1 MSFIVLLLVGGLIA
15 SIIANSRRR
24 GPSSDKELA
33 EMRERMAR
41 LEQTVETMSADI
53 ERFSEGQRFLTS
65 LLEERPKGQAAI
77 KPPSPVPPVPPV
89 QPVPPVPPVPPDA

>member
-1 MSFIVLLLVGGLIA
+1 MAFLLILLAGGLIA
-15 SIIANSRRR
+15 SIVASSRRR
-24 GPSSDKELA
+24 GPSSDKELT

-65 LLEERPKGQAAI
+65 LLEDRPKGHAVI
-77 KPPSPVPPVPPV
+77 KPPPAA
-89 QPVPPVPPVPPDA
+89 PPDA

>member
-1 MSFIVLLLVGGLIA
+1 MAFLLILLAGGLIA
-15 SIIANSRRR
+15 SIITNSRRR
-24 GPSSDKELA
+24 GPSSDRELT

-65 LLEERPKGQAAI
+65 LLEDRPKGQAAI
-77 KPPSPVPPVPPV
+77 KPPPPA
-89 QPVPPVPPVPPDA
+89 PPDA

>member
-1 MSFIVLLLVGGLIA
+1 MAFLLILLAAGLMG
-15 SIIANSRRR
+15 SIIASSRRR
-24 GPSSDKELA
+24 GPSSDKELV

-65 LLEERPKGQAAI
+65 LLEDRPKSPPAI
-77 KPPSPVPPVPPV
+77 KPPPPAA
-89 QPVPPVPPVPPDA
+89 PDA